1 MMDSKT
7 IRDRSASM
15 VKWLFLLSV
24 VAFVLV
30 TVAFGMT
37 TQAFAKKDDSH
48 DKEHSFYKVASAAA
62 SYYDEMHTDEDK
74 ISSKYN
80 GHNAPISDAGA
91 FVGFMDEDYNDGIFG
106 GTISKLAA
114 AQQSRGYSSFSDN
127 LGIKHY
133 IQYGHA
139 LSAMGL
145 DSVANESLDMAAIL
159 RAVGGLIFGMF
170 YTTALVVD
178 ILFSVILSVLKIFN
192 PFNLMW
198 QANDN
203 IWAQYFD
210 GGQSATDSRAVSW
223 LAGLRQTVSHL
234 VTVTQDM
241 GLVFAV
247 VAFFIGVGIS
257 LILWKKTEGIGS
269 RFRKFATRMLFIIIG
284 IPVLGGLYTVSLNAM
299 ADEFSLKNGT
309 PAANQILGSTYVDFE
324 TWAKNTHLSLPSGVK
339 LTVDTASSSGGVID
353 TQNSDSI
360 RVIAKAVNE
369 QNGNILGASKDGSDS
384 MLKYA
389 YSTSDTSKEFDKLKA
404 AYDMLYRYMSSS
416 FYHAS
421 DFETEYK
428 TKVMMPDGTYSEEAA
443 KNLTKGMET
452 AGNVKNYEDK
462 KIDMGKGH
470 VDSYTYKGA
479 GNLGFLHD
487 GHREYFG
494 CDDSNDRTSV
504 TFTGA
509 GDSTNYGLSS
519 LSMYN
524 YLTTEFSDSSVI
536 TYSANKATSKIVVSS
551 HHSVNLIGD
560 GIAKLLY
567 YTNSL
572 TMLLV
577 ITVLGFVYAIGMLI
591 NMFGRGIKLITSIP
605 FAMLGSFRAM
615 AKVVTYAVMM
625 IIEVIGTAFIYSIV
639 VDLFVALNNVIETPF
654 QDSVSQNFGATNIMA
669 NIMASP
675 AIVSLMLL
683 FGTIV
688 NFFFMAKMLKVR
700 KSAIKTMDEFA
711 ASIIDRLFL
720 PDGRSTPGSAIAAK
734 PTNTQR
740 LARAGAAA
748 AGAAG
753 AYVGGKKLMDKF
765 GGPEGVLNSIGHG
778 AGGAADAA
786 SAGTA
791 LDIANGQAVGGAAT
805 GDAVN
810 AAGKAGE
817 TTQQCIEGADRQ
829 RITDGSDGETQDI
842 KGLPSPDN
850 PSGEQS
856 ESERN
861 REALDGPAD
870 LRQVDTGDV
879 ANKDAK
885 PDDSNKDAKTDAKTD
900 AATKDVK
907 ADTSKMDAKDVK
919 AQGAIDSMTG
929 KTSAMEEDAN
939 QKEARQKRV
948 EGAKEAVEGA
958 GKAAVGAVEAGAGAY
973 TGDAD
978 LVKDGAQRA
987 VKGVKQSS
995 DGAKKAKNAET
1006 DVQRKQIARNSQKSV
1021 SGQSAP
1027 ASRNGGSRQGG
1038 SVQHVHASAGSHVT
1052 NVASKTSSVHNAAPT
1067 HVTAAPAPS
1076 ASSKLTRQDVAKL
1089 EANNKALL
1097 NARSQVNNGT
1107 PVRIGNKIYRN
1118 ETEIMSTV
1126 RKNKSLINQA
1136 KASNTRTAA
1145 SKAKTS
1151 DTVVRTVSKLK

>member
-7 IRDRSASM
+7 IRDRSAFM

-30 TVAFGMT
+30 TVAVGMT
-37 TQAFAKKDDSH
+37 THAFADDNH

-62 SYYDEMHTDEDK
+62 SYYDEVHTDQDK
-74 ISSKYN
+74 IASDYN
-80 GHNAPISDAGA
+80 GNTAPISDAGA
-91 FVGFMDEDYNDGIFG
+91 FIGFMDEDYNDGIFG

-159 RAVGGLIFGMF
+159 RAVGGGIFGIF

-178 ILFSVILSVLKIFN
+178 VLFSVIISILQMFN

-203 IWAQYFD
+203 IWSKFFD
-210 GGQSATDSRAVSW
+210 GGQSVSDSRTVSW
-223 LAGLRQTVSHL
+223 LAGLRQAVSHL
-234 VTVTQDM
+234 VTVTQDV
-241 GLVFAV
+241 GLVIAF
-247 VAFFIGVGIS
+247 VAFLVGIGIS
-257 LILWKKTEGIGS
+257 LLLWKKTEGIGS

-299 ADEFSLKNGT
+299 AEQFSLKNGT

-324 TWAKNTHLSLPSGVK
+324 TWAKKTHLSLPSGVK
-339 LTVDTASSSGGVID
+339 LTIDTTSSSGGVID
-353 TQNSDSI
+353 TQSSDSI
-360 RVIAKAVNE
+360 REIAKAINE
-369 QNGNILGASKDGSDS
+369 QNGNILGTYKYGSDS

-389 YSTSDTSKEFDKLKA
+389 YTQSESSKELSKLKA
-404 AYDMLYRYMSSS
+404 AYDLLYRYMSSS

-428 TKVMMPDGTYSEEAA
+428 TKVTSPDGVYSESAA
-443 KNLTKGMET
+443 KDLTKGMET
-452 AGNVKNYEDK
+452 AGDVKNYEDG
-462 KIDMGKGH
+462 KIDMETGH
-470 VDSYTYKGA
+470 VDSYTYDGA

-494 CDDSNDRTSV
+494 CDDSDDRTSV

-509 GDSTNYGLSS
+509 GDSSNYGLSS

-567 YTNSL
+567 YSNSL

-591 NMFGRGIKLITSIP
+591 NMFGRGIKMITSIP

-615 AKVVTYAVMM
+615 AKVVTYGFMM

-639 VDLFVALNNVIETPF
+639 VDLFVALNSVIETPF
-654 QDSVSQNFGATNIMA
+654 QNSVSQNFGATILPGVS
-669 NIMASP
+669 ASIWTHP
-675 AIVSLMLL
+675 AIVNLMLL
-683 FGTIV
+683 FGTVV
-688 NFFFMAKMLKVR
+688 NIFFMVKMLKVR
-700 KSAIKTMDEFA
+700 KSAIKTMDEFV
-711 ASIIDRLFL
+711 ASIIDRLFM
-720 PDGRSTPGSAIAAK
+720 PDGRVTPGSAIAAK
-734 PTNTQR
+734 PTNMQR
-740 LARAGAAA
+740 LGRAGAAA
-748 AGAAG
+748 VGAAG
-753 AYVGGKKLMDKF
+753 AYMGGKKLMDKF

-810 AAGKAGE
+810 AGGKAGE
-817 TTQQCIEGADRQ
+817 TAQQGIEGADRQ
-829 RITDGSDGETQDI
+829 RITDGSDGETKDV

-870 LRQVDTGDV
+870 LRQVDTGDAV
-879 ANKDAK
+879 NKDAK
-885 PDDSNKDAKTDAKTD
+885 SDDSN
-900 AATKDVK
+900 
-907 ADTSKMDAKDVK
+907 KDVK

-929 KTSAMEEDAN
+929 NTSAMEEDAN

-948 EGAKEAVEGA
+948 EGAKEAAEGA

-973 TGDAD
+973 TGNPD

-1021 SGQSAP
+1021 RGQSAP
-1027 ASRNGGSRQGG
+1027 ASRQGGSRQGG
-1038 SVQHVHASAGSHVT
+1038 SVQRVHASAGSHVT

-1067 HVTAAPAPS
+1067 HVTAAPSPS
-1076 ASSKLTRQDVAKL
+1076 VSNKPTRQDVAKL

-1107 PVRIGNKIYRN
+1107 PVRIGNKTYRN

-1126 RKNKSLINQA
+1126 RKNESLINQA
-1136 KASNTRTAA
+1136 KAAGMKTAT
-1145 SKAKTS
+1145 SKAATS

>member
-1 MMDSKT
+1 MMNFKT

-30 TVAFGMT
+30 TVAVGMT
-37 TQAFAKKDDSH
+37 THAFADDNH

-62 SYYDEMHTDEDK
+62 SYYDEVHTDQDK
-74 ISSKYN
+74 IASDYN
-80 GHNAPISDAGA
+80 GNKAPISDAGA
-91 FVGFMDEDYNDGIFG
+91 FIGFMDEDYNDGIFG

-159 RAVGGLIFGMF
+159 RAVGGCIFGIF

-178 ILFSVILSVLKIFN
+178 VLFSVIISVLQMFN

-198 QANDN
+198 QTNDN
-203 IWAQYFD
+203 VWSKYFD
-210 GGQSATDSRAVSW
+210 GGQSVSDSRTVGW
-223 LAGLRQTVSHL
+223 LAGLRQVVSHL

-241 GLVFAV
+241 GLVIAF
-247 VAFFIGVGIS
+247 VAFLVGIGIS
-257 LILWKKTEGIGS
+257 LLLWKKTEGIGS

-299 ADEFSLKNGT
+299 AEQFSLKNGT

-324 TWAKNTHLSLPSGVK
+324 TWAKKTHLSLPSGVK
-339 LTVDTASSSGGVID
+339 LTIDTTSSSGGVID

-360 RVIAKAVNE
+360 REIAKAINE
-369 QNGNILGASKDGSDS
+369 QNGNILGTYKYGSDS

-389 YSTSDTSKEFDKLKA
+389 YTTSDTSKEFSKLKA
-404 AYDMLYRYMSSS
+404 AYDLLYRYTSSS

-428 TKVMMPDGTYSEEAA
+428 TKVTSPDGTYSESAA
-443 KNLTKGMET
+443 KDLTKGMET
-452 AGNVKNYEDK
+452 AGDVKNYEDG
-462 KIDMGKGH
+462 KIDMETGH
-470 VDSYTYKGA
+470 VDSYTYDGA

-494 CDDSNDRTSV
+494 CDDSDDRTSV

-509 GDSTNYGLSS
+509 GDSSNYGLSS

-567 YTNSL
+567 YSNSL

-577 ITVLGFVYAIGMLI
+577 ITILGFVYAIGMLI
-591 NMFGRGIKLITSIP
+591 NMFGKGIKMITDIP

-615 AKVVTYAVMM
+615 AKVVTYGFMM

-639 VDLFVALNNVIETPF
+639 VDLFVALNSVIETPF
-654 QDSVSQNFGATNIMA
+654 QNSVSQNFGATILPGVS
-669 NIMASP
+669 ASIWTHP
-675 AIVSLMLL
+675 AIVNLMLL
-683 FGTIV
+683 FGTVV
-688 NFFFMAKMLKVR
+688 NIFFMVKMLKVR
-700 KSAIKTMDEFA
+700 KSAIKTMNEFV

-720 PDGRSTPGSAIAAK
+720 PDGRATPGSAIAAK

-740 LARAGAAA
+740 LGRAGAAA
-748 AGAAG
+748 VGAAG
-753 AYVGGKKLMDKF
+753 AYMGGKKLMDKF

-778 AGGAADAA
+778 GGATDAA

-791 LDIANGQAVGGAAT
+791 LETVNGSAVGAAT

-817 TTQQCIEGADRQ
+817 SAQHGIEGFDRQ
-829 RITDGSDGETQDI
+829 RITDGSDGETKDV

-856 ESERN
+856 EAERN
-861 REALDGPAD
+861 REAVDGPD
-870 LRQVDTGDV
+870 NLRQVDTGD
-879 ANKDAK
+879 ATGKA
-885 PDDSNKDAKTDAKTD
+885 DDSNKDAKADAV
-900 AATKDVK
+900 TKDVK
-907 ADTSKMDAKDVK
+907 ADTSKMDAEDVK

-948 EGAKEAVEGA
+948 EGVKGAAEGA
-958 GKAAVGAVEAGAGAY
+958 GKAVVGAVEAGAGAY
-973 TGDAD
+973 AGNPD
-978 LVKDGAQRA
+978 LVKDGTQRA

-995 DGAKKAKNAET
+995 EGAKKAKNAET

-1027 ASRNGGSRQGG
+1027 ASRQGGYRHGG
-1038 SVQHVHASAGSHVT
+1038 SVQQGHASAGSHVT

-1067 HVTAAPAPS
+1067 HVTTAPAPS
-1076 ASSKLTRQDVAKL
+1076 VSNKPTRQDVAKL

-1107 PVRIGNKIYRN
+1107 PVRIGNRTYRN

-1126 RKNKSLINQA
+1126 RKNESLINQV
-1136 KASNTRTAA
+1136 KTQTRSGN
-1145 SKAKTS
+1145 SKAAVSQTA
-1151 DTVVRTVSKLK
+1151 VRAVSKLK